1 MCLLDERLAPA
12 VLFSHSPHFCGNSK
26 EEMSY
31 MNSSFVSRLSVRNI
45 VLMGLLIA
53 LNIVVSKFLS
63 FGIWSVRISFT
74 FVIVFFMS
82 YWFGPL
88 LGAIGAACADI
99 VGTLI
104 FGGLGG
110 YFAGFTVSAF
120 LGALVY
126 GILFYKKDITL
137 VRIIIAVLINIF
149 LVDALMNT
157 YWISLLYHANFW
169 AIFPMRFIKELLM
182 IPVQIILL
190 YAIGKNKTLAG
201 LVKRIN

>member
-1 MCLLDERLAPA
+1 
-12 VLFSHSPHFCGNSK
+12 
-26 EEMSY
+26 

-53 LNIVVSKFLS
+53 LNIVVAKFLS

-74 FVIVFFMS
+74 FVVVFFMA

-88 LGAIGAACADI
+88 LGAIGAACADV

-110 YFAGFTVSAF
+110 YFAGFTLSAF
-120 LGALVY
+120 LGAFVY
-126 GILFYKKDITL
+126 GILFYKKDVTL
-137 VRIIIAVLINIF
+137 VRVIIAVLINIF

-157 YWISLLYHANFW
+157 YWITLLYHTDFE
-169 AIFPMRFIKELLM
+169 AIFPARFIKELLM
-182 IPVQIILL
+182 VPVQIILL
-190 YAIGKNKTLAG
+190 YALGKNKALAG
-201 LVKRIN
+201 LVKRID

>member
-1 MCLLDERLAPA
+1 
-12 VLFSHSPHFCGNSK
+12 
-26 EEMSY
+26 
-31 MNSSFVSRLSVRNI
+31 MNTSFVSRLSVRNI

-53 LNIVVSKFLS
+53 LNIVVAKFLS

-99 VGTLI
+99 IGTLV

-110 YFAGFTVSAF
+110 YFAGFTISAF
-120 LGALVY
+120 VGAFVY
-126 GILFYKKDITL
+126 GLLFYKKDIT
-137 VRIIIAVLINIF
+137 VARIIIAVLVNVF
-149 LVDALMNT
+149 LVDAVMNT
-157 YWISLLYHANFW
+157 YWLTLLYHANFW
-169 AIFPMRFIKELLM
+169 AIFPMRFVKELLM

-190 YAIGKNKTLAG
+190 YVVGKNKALAG
-201 LVKRIN
+201 LVKRID